1 MYICVY
7 SHVQIP
13 GDYFCTLNAG
23 IITYFVP
30 CYIAGKNA
38 EGIGEGCLVHG
49 VYSVIPILGIYCH
62 ALIRGKIREQK
73 NIEVCTYRDCLA
85 FPPFLPPSVSVPSCL
100 SLSPPLPPPLPNYD
114 TLWV

>member
-1 MYICVY
+1 MSIHLYNCK
-7 SHVQIP
+7 
-13 GDYFCTLNAG
+13 CTFYAG

-30 CYIAGKNA
+30 CYTAGKNA

-73 NIEVCTYRDCLA
+73 NIEVRVCIL
-85 FPPFLPPSVSVPSCL
+85 
-100 SLSPPLPPPLPNYD
+100 
-114 TLWV
+114 